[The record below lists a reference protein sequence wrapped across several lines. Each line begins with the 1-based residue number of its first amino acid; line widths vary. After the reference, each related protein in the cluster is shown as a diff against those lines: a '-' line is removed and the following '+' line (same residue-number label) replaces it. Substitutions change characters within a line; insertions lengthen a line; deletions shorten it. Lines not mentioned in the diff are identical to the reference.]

1 MRIAVLGAGS
11 WGTTLADLL
20 ASHGHDVHIWAYEP
34 EVVESINRDHVN
46 ALYLADSRLAEGVV
60 AHGSVGDAAKGAEL
74 VVSAAPSHAV
84 RSVSTTLWTNL
95 NGAKPPV
102 VVSVSKGI
110 ETETLKTM
118 TSVLSETLHGPAVVA
133 LSGPSFAQE
142 VYARQ
147 PTAVVAAS
155 DDPAAARTAQEAF
168 STSYFRVYTS
178 DDALGVELAGALK
191 NVIAIAAG
199 LLHGLRLGHNTLAA
213 LITRGLAE
221 MSRLGEAMG
230 AQPRTFA
237 GLAGL
242 GDLILTA
249 TGALSRNRALGIE
262 LAEGRSVNDIL
273 AGRRTVAE
281 GVRSAR
287 AAVELAEQA
296 GCELPIAVEVANILF
311 EGKPPELAVRDLME
325 RELKAEQWR

>member
-1 MRIAVLGAGS
+1 MRIAILGAGS
-11 WGTTLADLL
+11 WGTTIADLL
-20 ASHGHDVHIWAYEP
+20 ATQGHQVRLWAYER

-46 ALYLADSRLAEGVV
+46 ALFLADARIAETIV
-60 AHGSVGDAAKGAEL
+60 ACADVAEAAEGAEL
-74 VVSAAPSHAV
+74 IVSAAPSHAV
-84 RSVSTTLWTNL
+84 RSVSTSLWSRW
-95 NGAKPPV
+95 NGRKPPV
-102 VVSVSKGI
+102 VVSVSKGL
-110 ETETLKTM
+110 ETDTLKTM
-118 TSVLSETLHGPAVVA
+118 TSVLRETLHASQVVA
-133 LSGPSFAQE
+133 LSGPSFAAE

-155 DDPAAARTAQEAF
+155 DDDSAARTVQDAF
-168 STSYFRVYTS
+168 ATAYFRVYTS
-178 DDALGVELAGALK
+178 DDPLGVELGGALK

-221 MSRLGEAMG
+221 VSRLGETLG
-230 AQPRTFA
+230 ARPHTFA

-262 LAEGRSVNDIL
+262 LAEGRSLDEIL
-273 AGRRTVAE
+273 ASRRTVAE

-287 AAVELAEQA
+287 AAVTLAEQA
-296 GCELPIAVEVANILF
+296 GTELPIAVEVANILF
-311 EGKPPELAVRDLME
+311 EGKPPERAVRDLME